1 MDISSNQP
9 LRATSAVNGV
19 SASHAGSGEV
29 GAALNTKSTSL
40 VSSAAKDLSSLAK
53 LAREAPDVRQDKV
66 DQLKAKIES
75 GQYKVDLNKLA
86 DHLNGIL

>member
-1 MDISSNQP
+1 TSSGDI
-9 LRATSAVNGV
+9 
-19 SASHAGSGEV
+19 
-29 GAALNTKSTSL
+29 GAPSNTKSSSL

-53 LAREAPDVRQDKV
+53 LAREAPDVRQEKV
-66 DQLKAKIES
+66 DQLKARIDS